1 MTNQMDLHWMGYDH
15 GRYAY
20 NKDGKWST
28 YRDFV
33 SAHNLSNFYVA
44 PNQRLANKNYKGSN
58 GRLLAKHQLLY
69 WE

>member
-1 MTNQMDLHWMGYDH
+1 MTNQIDLHWMGYDY
-15 GRYAY
+15 GRYIY

>member
-15 GRYAY
+15 GRYIY
-20 NKDGKWST
+20 NKDGKWSN
-28 YRDFV
+28 YKGSVRA
-33 SAHNLSNFYVA
+33 SNLSNFYVA
-44 PNQRLANKNYKGSN
+44 PNQRLANKNYKDSN

>member
-1 MTNQMDLHWMGYDH
+1 MTNQMDLHWMGYDR
-15 GRYAY
+15 GRYIY

-44 PNQRLANKNYKGSN
+44 PNQRLANKNYKDSN